1 MNTLRA
7 AVVDD
12 EPLARA
18 RLKRLL
24 ALQPDVELVGEYAD
38 AHTLIDAWPTHPA
51 DVVFLDIEMPEI
63 DGFAA
68 LSRLDPPC
76 SHVVFVTAYA
86 EHAVR
91 AFDVAATDYL
101 VKPVA
106 PERLVVALERVRQ
119 ARSPLP
125 AATAPGESPVYAER
139 LALPIGRRIQLV
151 EVDSIDSIEAQANYV
166 EIRAGARTFVLRK
179 PLSAVQDELDPKLFA
194 RVHRSIIV
202 RIAAVTAI
210 EPLPSARFR
219 LSLAN
224 GQAVMTGRSYRDP
237 VRQAFGLV
245 ATGDE

>member
-1 MNTLRA
+1 MTLLRA
-7 AVVDD
+7 AIVDD

-38 AHTLIDAWPTHPA
+38 AHALIDAWPERPA
-51 DVVFLDIEMPEI
+51 DVVFLDIEMPEM

-68 LSRLDPPC
+68 LAQLDPPC
-76 SHVVFVTAYA
+76 AQVVFVTAYA

-106 PERLVVALERVRQ
+106 PERLLVALDRVRQ
-119 ARSPLP
+119 ARAAAPP
-125 AATAPGESPVYAER
+125 AAVASTYPER

-151 EVDSIDSIEAQANYV
+151 DVDTIDCIEAQANYV
-166 EIRAGARTFVLRK
+166 EIRTGARSFVLRK

-194 RVHRSIIV
+194 RVHRSIVV
-202 RIAAVTAI
+202 RVDAVTAI

-224 GQAVMTGRSYRDP
+224 GETVMTGRSYRDQ
-237 VRQAFGLV
+237 VRQAFGLAV
-245 ATGDE
+245 PADE

>member
-1 MNTLRA
+1 MNILRA

-24 ALQPDVELVGEYAD
+24 ALQPDVQLVGEYAD
-38 AHTLIDAWPTHPA
+38 AHALIDAWPHQPA
-51 DVVFLDIEMPEI
+51 DVVFLDIEMPEL
-63 DGFAA
+63 DGFGA
-68 LSRLDPPC
+68 LARLDPPC
-76 SHVVFVTAYA
+76 AHVVFVTAYA

-106 PERLVVALERVRQ
+106 PERLLLALERVRLARAAAPPAQ
-119 ARSPLP
+119 ADGSAYPD
-125 AATAPGESPVYAER
+125 R

-151 EVDSIDSIEAQANYV
+151 DIDAIDCIEAQANYV
-166 EIRAGARTFVLRK
+166 EIRAGARSFVLRR
-179 PLSAVQDELDPKLFA
+179 PLTAVQDDLDPKLFV
-194 RVHRSIIV
+194 RVHRSIVV
-202 RIAAVTAI
+202 RVAAVTAI

-224 GQAVMTGRSYRDP
+224 GETVMTGRSYRDQ
-237 VRQAFGLV
+237 VRQAFGL
-245 ATGDE
+245 ATPPDE